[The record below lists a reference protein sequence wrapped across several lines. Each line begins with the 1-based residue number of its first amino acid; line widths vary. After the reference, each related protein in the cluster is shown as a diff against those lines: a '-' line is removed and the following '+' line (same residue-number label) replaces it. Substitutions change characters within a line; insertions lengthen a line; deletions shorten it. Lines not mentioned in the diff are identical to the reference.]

1 MTAVG
6 IWAGRVCGIG
16 DEAAPG
22 LVRQL
27 DVHRDLGMS
36 GVELRTVDGRG
47 LHELG
52 TDEVADLRR
61 QVEASG
67 LRVPVLDTPI
77 GNWST
82 TVATDLDTE
91 LSILNRTATVA
102 HALNCRWLRV
112 MSYPNDGRPDDAWAA
127 ESLRRMRLLTDEA
140 CRLGV
145 VLLHENCQGW
155 AGASAAN
162 TLRMLDHVDSPHLR
176 LIFDVGNGLAY
187 GYQAEEFLAQ
197 VLPWVEHVHI
207 KNGHRDP
214 DGQARFTL
222 PDAGELDLAAC
233 IRQLE
238 AAGYRGWYSLEPHV
252 AHIPHL
258 QVSGDPEQLEQSY
271 RAYATGF
278 RDIVEG
284 AAQP

>member
-1 MTAVG
+1 MS
-6 IWAGRVCGIG
+6 IWANRVCGIG

-22 LVRQL
+22 LARQL

-47 LHELG
+47 LHDLDA
-52 TDEVADLRR
+52 DEVADLRR
-61 QVEASG
+61 QIEASG

-91 LSILNRTATVA
+91 LSILDRTAAVA
-102 HALNCRWLRV
+102 HALGCRWLRV
-112 MSYPNDGRPDDAWAA
+112 MSYPNDGWSDEAWAA
-127 ESLRRMRLLTDEA
+127 ESLRRMRVLTDEA
-140 CRLGV
+140 GRLGV

-155 AGASAAN
+155 AGVSAAN
-162 TLRMLDHVDSPHLR
+162 TLRMLDHVDSAHLR

-187 GYQAEEFLAQ
+187 GYQAEEFLAK
-197 VLPWVEHVHI
+197 VLPWVEHVHV
-207 KNGHRDP
+207 KNGHRNP
-214 DGQARFTL
+214 DGQAEFTL
-222 PDAGELDLAAC
+222 PDSGELDLAGC

-238 AAGYRGWYSLEPHV
+238 AAGYQGWYSLEPHV

-258 QVSGDPEQLEQSY
+258 KVSGDPGQLEQSY
-271 RAYATGF
+271 RAYATRF
-278 RDIVEG
+278 RAIVDE
-284 AAQP
+284 AARP

>member
-6 IWAGRVCGIG
+6 VWASRVCGIG
-16 DEAAPG
+16 DEAAPD
-22 LVRQL
+22 LVGQL

-36 GVELRTVDGRG
+36 GVELRTIDGRG
-47 LHELG
+47 LHELTVG
-52 TDEVADLRR
+52 EVDDLRGR
-61 QVEASG
+61 IAASG

-91 LSILNRTATVA
+91 LSILSRTAAVA
-102 HALNCRWLRV
+102 HALDCRWLRV
-112 MSYPNDGRPDDAWAA
+112 MSYPNDGRPDEAWAA
-127 ESLRRMRLLTDEA
+127 ESLRRMRLLTGEA
-140 CRLGV
+140 RQLGV

-155 AGASAAN
+155 AGSSAAN
-162 TLRMLDHVDSPHLR
+162 TLRMLEHVDSPHLK

-197 VLPWVEHVHI
+197 VLPWVEHVHV

-222 PDAGELDLAAC
+222 PGSGELDLTAC
-233 IRQLE
+233 IRRLE

-258 QVSGDPEQLEQSY
+258 QVSGEAGQLEASY
-271 RAYATGF
+271 RAYATRF
-278 RDIVEG
+278 RTIIEA

>member
-6 IWAGRVCGIG
+6 VWASRVCGIG
-16 DEAAPG
+16 DEAAPD
-22 LVRQL
+22 LVGQL
-27 DVHRDLGMS
+27 ELHRDLGLS
-36 GVELRTVDGRG
+36 GVELRTIDGRG
-47 LHELG
+47 LHELRTG
-52 TDEVADLRR
+52 EVDDLCR
-61 QVEASG
+61 QVAASG

-82 TVATDLDTE
+82 SVGTDLDTE
-91 LSILNRTATVA
+91 LSVLDRTAAVA

-112 MSYPNDGRPDDAWAA
+112 MSYPTDGRPDEAWAA

-140 CRLGV
+140 RRLDV

-162 TLRMLDHVDSPHLR
+162 TLRLLDHVDSPHLR

-187 GYQAEEFLAQ
+187 GYQAEEFLAE
-197 VLPWVEHVHI
+197 VLPFVEHVHI

-222 PDAGELDLAAC
+222 PDSGELDLAAC
-233 IRQLE
+233 IRRLE

-258 QVSGDPEQLEQSY
+258 QVSGDAGQLAQSY
-271 RAYATGF
+271 RSYATRF
-278 RDIVEG
+278 RPIVE
-284 AAQP
+284 AAVRP